1 MTCVKGINSIYSVK
15 AHLMAKLSK
24 HTNFE
29 DLKQVSNNL
38 PEKTRVQ
45 DDVLY
50 EYEAFLTLLRNQ
62 FVNENKKEI
71 KVRGKKPN

>member
-1 MTCVKGINSIYSVK
+1 
-15 AHLMAKLSK
+15 MAKLSK

-45 DDVLY
+45 EDVLY